1 MDARNSNNA
10 LAAWKI
16 KVQKLTDKIKNTYKG
31 YVQHL
36 EQEKIKYLDKI
47 VLEECHARIRHAQS
61 GIKSGVE
68 AEVAKGLTEKA
79 EWEQKLNAVNAR
91 IKDRSPED
99 IYVFI
104 EKKYIDI
111 FDHQLTPD
119 QSNEKS
125 FNNTFKDQF
134 SSPAFTEIEDKQS
147 KLNLLQ
153 VHLFDHHED
162 FQAFDTEL
170 KKLEPTLG
178 KRRGHAETGAAARFW
193 QAIDAFRQFFGIAF
207 GVTGASFAKNE
218 HGYFKQLEKVQ
229 KAKPQPQEQE
239 IEMKSIQAPRPG
251 TVQNV

>member
-16 KVQKLTDKIKNTYKG
+16 KVQKLTDKIKKTYAG
-31 YVQHL
+31 YVKHL

-47 VLEECHARIRHAQS
+47 VLEECYARIRHAQS
-61 GIKSGVE
+61 GIKSGVD

-79 EWEQKLNAVNAR
+79 EWEQKLQAVNDR
-91 IKDRSPED
+91 INNRSPDD

-134 SSPAFTEIEDKQS
+134 SSPAFTEIEEKQDK
-147 KLNLLQ
+147 LRGLET
-153 VHLFDHHED
+153 HLHDND
-162 FQAFDTEL
+162 FQAFDKAVKE
-170 KKLEPTLG
+170 LEPFLG
-178 KRRGHAETGAAARFW
+178 KRRGHAATGAAARFW
-193 QAIDAFRQFFGIAF
+193 QAIDAFRHFLGIAI

-229 KAKPQPQEQE
+229 KAQPQEQE

-251 TVQNV
+251 TAQNV